1 MAKTKKVK
9 EEVVIDS
16 PINVETITNG
26 NDAAMTISHEVI
38 KEINET
44 IEIVKEETS
53 LESKILEF
61 AGVEIKRVNDF
72 LISLYTEKLAND
84 ISINKTIKETLSNM
98 ANKGEIEVI
107 SNRHM
112 DLAMSY
118 YDEEGKA
125 QKHNILNTDIF
136 IKK

>member
-125 QKHNILNTDIF
+125 KKHNILNTDIF